1 MREEGRE
8 NREEAEDKEGLGSLI
23 LQIKLFSS
31 SCWMFGCVACQQ
43 TRSFLSKNNIM
54 GFLVL
59 RTLTREYTLCAHLGV
74 YMCSYVYTPSY
85 THTCKHTHTHTHT
98 HTQVHSSHTQ
108 TDLGR

>member
-23 LQIKLFSS
+23 LYIKLISS
-31 SCWMFGCVACQQ
+31 SRWMFGCVACQQ
-43 TRSFLSKNNIM
+43 TRSFFVKNNIL
-54 GFLVL
+54 GFSVL

-98 HTQVHSSHTQ
+98 QVHSSHTQ